1 MVRMTVLS
9 DAQWETIAELLSP
22 ERPRLWRPRRS
33 NRQVVDGIVY
43 RYRCG
48 LAWRDLPEG
57 FGPWQTAWKRH
68 RRWSADGTWDKVLAA
83 LQVRADAEGRLDWTV
98 AGDSTVCR
106 AHQDSATLPR
116 HTGGSV
122 ESQQSARRTT

>member
-43 RYRCG
+43 RYLWPG
-48 LAWRDLPEG
+48 
-57 FGPWQTAWKRH
+57 
-68 RRWSADGTWDKVLAA
+68 
-83 LQVRADAEGRLDWTV
+83 V
-98 AGDSTVCR
+98 A
-106 AHQDSATLPR
+106 
-116 HTGGSV
+116 
-122 ESQQSARRTT
+122 